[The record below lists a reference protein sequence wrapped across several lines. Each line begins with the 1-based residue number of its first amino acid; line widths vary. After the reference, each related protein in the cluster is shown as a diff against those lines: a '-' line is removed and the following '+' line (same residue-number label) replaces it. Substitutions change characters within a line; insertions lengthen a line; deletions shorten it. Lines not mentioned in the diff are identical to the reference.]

1 MSLISDDAAATT
13 LHCNPLNSPSSC
25 SPGCDNIRCVDTD
38 NYKHS
43 IDRDLPSY
51 CDTYENSCKPCSVVC
66 EGGGGLEECSAEC
79 PDYFRSVIHSHRM
92 EAQQLHQ
99 LTVMVSISFVNK

>member
-1 MSLISDDAAATT
+1 MMLQLQHFTAILSILLAPAALAVTT
-13 LHCNPLNSPSSC
+13 SGVWTLVT
-25 SPGCDNIRCVDTD
+25 R
-38 NYKHS
+38 HS

-51 CDTYENSCKPCSVVC
+51 CDTYENTCKPCSVVC

-99 LTVMVSISFVNK
+99 LTVMVSQFHKYMI

>member
-1 MSLISDDAAATT
+1 MMLQLQHFTAILSAPPVPAALDVTT
-13 LHCNPLNSPSSC
+13 SGVWTFL
-25 SPGCDNIRCVDTD
+25 DR
-38 NYKHS
+38 HS
-43 IDRDLPSY
+43 IEPDLPSY

-99 LTVMVSISFVNK
+99 LTVMVSQFHKYRYDVII

>member
-1 MSLISDDAAATT
+1 MMLQLQHFTAILSAPPAPAARAVTT
-13 LHCNPLNSPSSC
+13 SGVWTLVT
-25 SPGCDNIRCVDTD
+25 R
-38 NYKHS
+38 HS
-43 IDRDLPSY
+43 IDRDLLPSY

-99 LTVMVSISFVNK
+99 LTVMVSQFLR

>member
-1 MSLISDDAAATT
+1 MMLQLQHFTAILSTLPAPAARAVTT
-13 LHCNPLNSPSSC
+13 SGVWTLSE
-25 SPGCDNIRCVDTD
+25 R
-38 NYKHS
+38 HS
-43 IDRDLPSY
+43 IDRDLLPSY

-99 LTVMVSISFVNK
+99 LTVMVSQFLR

>member
-1 MSLISDDAAATT
+1 MMLQLLHFTAILSAPPAPAARAVTT
-13 LHCNPLNSPSSC
+13 SGVWTLVT
-25 SPGCDNIRCVDTD
+25 R
-38 NYKHS
+38 HS

-51 CDTYENSCKPCSVVC
+51 CDTYENTCKPCSVVC

-99 LTVMVSISFVNK
+99 LTVMVSQFLR

>member
-1 MSLISDDAAATT
+1 MMLQLQHFTAILSAPPAPAARAVTT
-13 LHCNPLNSPSSC
+13 SGVWTLVT
-25 SPGCDNIRCVDTD
+25 R
-38 NYKHS
+38 HS
-43 IDRDLPSY
+43 IDLDLPSY

-99 LTVMVSISFVNK
+99 LTVMVSQFLR

>member
-1 MSLISDDAAATT
+1 MMLQLQHFTAILSAPPAPAALAVTT
-13 LHCNPLNSPSSC
+13 SGVWTLSE
-25 SPGCDNIRCVDTD
+25 R
-38 NYKHS
+38 HS
-43 IDRDLPSY
+43 IDQDLPSY

-99 LTVMVSISFVNK
+99 LTVMVSQFLREIVDMVL

>member
-1 MSLISDDAAATT
+1 MLQLQHFTAILSTPPAPAARAVTT
-13 LHCNPLNSPSSC
+13 SGVWTLVT
-25 SPGCDNIRCVDTD
+25 R
-38 NYKHS
+38 HS

-99 LTVMVSISFVNK
+99 LTVMVSQFLR

>member
-1 MSLISDDAAATT
+1 MMLQLQHFTAILSAPPAPAALDVTT
-13 LHCNPLNSPSSC
+13 SGVWTFL
-25 SPGCDNIRCVDTD
+25 DR
-38 NYKHS
+38 HS

-51 CDTYENSCKPCSVVC
+51 CDTYENTCKPCSVVC

-99 LTVMVSISFVNK
+99 LTVMVSQFHKYRYDVII

>member
-1 MSLISDDAAATT
+1 MMLQLLHFTAILSAPPAPAALAVTT
-13 LHCNPLNSPSSC
+13 SGVWILVT
-25 SPGCDNIRCVDTD
+25 R
-38 NYKHS
+38 HS

-99 LTVMVSISFVNK
+99 LTVMVSQFLR

>member
-1 MSLISDDAAATT
+1 MMLQLQHFTAILSAPPVPAALAVTTSGVWTLLLSD
-13 LHCNPLNSPSSC
+13 
-25 SPGCDNIRCVDTD
+25 R
-38 NYKHS
+38 HS

-79 PDYFRSVIHSHRM
+79 PDYFRSVIHAHRM

-99 LTVMVSISFVNK
+99 LTVMVSQFLR